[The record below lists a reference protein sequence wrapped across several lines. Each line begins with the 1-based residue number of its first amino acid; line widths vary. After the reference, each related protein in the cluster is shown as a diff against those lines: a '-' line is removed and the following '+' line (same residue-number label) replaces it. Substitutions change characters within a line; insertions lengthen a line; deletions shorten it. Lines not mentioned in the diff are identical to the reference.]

1 MKIIITVKWTVQVSV
16 QIVFISPLDAELEYL
31 GFFIPKASFKYSGVL
46 VIEMLV
52 CVTL

>member
-1 MKIIITVKWTVQVSV
+1 MDNSGFCTDRC
-16 QIVFISPLDAELEYL
+16 ISPLDAELEYL